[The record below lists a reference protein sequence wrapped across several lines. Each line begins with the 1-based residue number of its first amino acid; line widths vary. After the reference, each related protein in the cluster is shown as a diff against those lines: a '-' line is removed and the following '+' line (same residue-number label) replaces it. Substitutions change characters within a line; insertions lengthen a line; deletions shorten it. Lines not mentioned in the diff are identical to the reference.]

1 MATLIRSIRNESTS
15 TLVLRVPGFDAT
27 SSISIAPSATVDLL
41 PLVTLDEF
49 QSLQAQ
55 LASMVAAGAISTQA
69 TVSSSTLVGIAT
81 TSPSL
86 TSLTITNTTPST
98 DALVINNT
106 TPSQGILCNGKIV
119 GRRDNGSSL
128 VVRGLQS
135 PTEGVAVVSSYSGI
149 FTDAGYSD
157 TGTLDTRF
165 LMGGNNEMDVELQS
179 PHMLRLTGG
188 ANDTNDG
195 SIRLSSVTN
204 ITLMARGANEANAP
218 KYLVVDRV
226 DHTIHA
232 DPLTNNSSDVT
243 LSANTGS
250 LYLNYGVTTGAIV
263 LPTLTNTQRGALTP
277 VKGMLIMNADTSLLN
292 VYDGSAWKAVDVSA
306 V

>member
-1 MATLIRSIRNESTS
+1 
-15 TLVLRVPGFDAT
+15 
-27 SSISIAPSATVDLL
+27 
-41 PLVTLDEF
+41 
-49 QSLQAQ
+49 
-55 LASMVAAGAISTQA
+55 
-69 TVSSSTLVGIAT
+69 
-81 TSPSL
+81 
-86 TSLTITNTTPST
+86 
-98 DALVINNT
+98 
-106 TPSQGILCNGKIV
+106 
-119 GRRDNGSSL
+119 
-128 VVRGLQS
+128 VRGLQS

-277 VKGMLIMNADTSLLN
+277 VVGMIIFNSDTSLFN
-292 VYDGSAWKAVDVSA
+292 VYDGAWKSIDTTSV
-306 V
+306 